1 MVAAD
6 TPSPIDHDSFV
17 PYYIQVKDQIRSQI
31 DARVLEPG
39 ELLPS
44 EAELCNIFGVSRTV
58 VRQALQELEYEG
70 LIYRRRGKGS
80 FVAEP
85 KVYEHL
91 VQKLTGFHQDMVE
104 QGHEVVN
111 RVLRLERVPAS
122 AEVARFLELAPES
135 QVIVVERLRLVDG
148 KAINFSVSIVP
159 FARCPQLLE
168 ADLTRQSLYAFLE
181 QASGQRI
188 MRGRRTIEA
197 ILPQQSIADL
207 LETEVESPVFKITN
221 TCYLADGTPIEHS
234 RGYHRGDRSLFEVE
248 LLRVTDN
255 EKSER
260 TQDLTQSDSLP
271 NSHTLIE

>member
-148 KAINFSVSIVP
+148 KAINFSVSFVP